1 MVNLFPQTVHS
12 RRRLIE
18 LPSSVV
24 RESTTRLSGAAQNGH
39 FIISPLSKSVIFNYF
54 ACCWVAFWALA
65 AGAFCALLAGAGF
78 CGWAVAG
85 CWFCA
90 FGATK
95 DLVTTAPISPNLPTG
110 WLLNVISI
118 APALPTVIS
127 IWLLPFQFKL
137 LPFLQFQKE
146 QRYHQLLLQSNNLH
160 WIQLLLQRHLQ
171 LELEQVVELV
181 ALVVV

>member
-1 MVNLFPQTVHS
+1 M
-12 RRRLIE
+12 
-18 LPSSVV
+18 
-24 RESTTRLSGAAQNGH
+24 
-39 FIISPLSKSVIFNYF
+39 
-54 ACCWVAFWALA
+54 A

-85 CWFCA
+85 CWFWAFCA

-95 DLVTTAPISPNLPTG
+95 DLVTTAPIPPNLPTG

-137 LPFLQFQKE
+137 LPFFTVSERTTLPSTFTSVQ
-146 QRYHQLLLQSNNLH
+146 QSSLNTAVTSAPFTTGAGAGC
-160 WIQLLLQRHLQ
+160 WACCSGCCVDSCC
-171 LELEQVVELV
+171 VVCTG
-181 ALVVV
+181 ALVSEVSWLDKKNTAPPIITIKMIITRKIFFCYWI